1 MKDITCNQYNSACT
15 LSVETCAKRYQ
26 KATFNPDDMSLDP
39 CRKCPDGKKNFDA
52 WKDSFKNEGKEKR
65 FVDMPVVTKK
75 QYKCR
80 FCGTPT
86 VSAGKICLKCQ
97 IEGRTAEEGEEGIK
111 ATGNRHEDRGTRKE
125 GIKEYNRKDS
135 DQAGMTNSEEEV
147 MGTGV
152 IGSKV
157 CIDCKKMYKP
167 TSNVQK
173 RCPECKAEHKREI
186 DRVNKTKA
194 AVVPQ
199 GNTGPNG
206 GRESGAE
213 TYTITVDFSRFPKLH
228 ERLVNMA
235 DEEIRVPG
243 DQLLFMLK
251 NTLETMEERV

>member
-1 MKDITCNQYNSACT
+1 MTEITCNQYNSSCT

-39 CRKCPDGKKNFDA
+39 CRKCPDGKKNFDV
-52 WKDSFKNEGKEKR
+52 WKDSFENEGGKKR
-65 FVDMPVVTKK
+65 FVDMSVVTKK

-86 VSAGKICLKCQ
+86 ASSISICLKCQ
-97 IEGRTAEEGEEGIK
+97 IEGRTPEEKDEGGKK
-111 ATGNRHEDRGTRKE
+111 ATGNRHEERGDK
-125 GIKEYNRKDS
+125 KDNRKDS
-135 DQAGMTNSEEEV
+135 GQAGMTNSAEGV
-147 MGTGV
+147 MGT
-152 IGSKV
+152 KV
-157 CIDCKKMYKP
+157 CLKCGTP
-167 TSNVQK
+167 ASSNVQ
-173 RCPECKAEHKREI
+173 
-186 DRVNKTKA
+186 
-194 AVVPQ
+194 Q
-199 GNTGPNG
+199 GNIGPEG
-206 GRESGAE
+206 GRGSESE